1 METNPVN
8 QRIDIFAQHGW
19 GFSAQSWSNYLADFA
34 VSTGISVD
42 AACPDRGYFGV
53 QPATRSVAC
62 GSPGNLKVV
71 IAHSLG
77 LHLLPPEVLHDCRL
91 LVAVSSFANFHL
103 VEGRRTRALVSRMLA
118 KLERQPLNVVRDF
131 LHNAFDPAPS
141 GMLLKTALDES
152 DLNVRALRSDL
163 MHLNESHV
171 NLAGLAHIPNILLM
185 HGTRDGIVNHQHAQ
199 LLHAQLPQSE
209 LLFIEGQGHAL
220 PFTNPLAC
228 HLALRQA
235 IKQAARQSAAYAAPQ
250 SAGHAAPQPT
260 GHAAVQ

>member
-1 METNPVN
+1 MN

-19 GFSAQSWSNYLADFA
+19 GFSAQSWSNYLADFS
-34 VSTGISVD
+34 VSTGISVN
-42 AACPDRGYFGV
+42 ATCPDRGYFGAPPITPV
-53 QPATRSVAC
+53 PVA
-62 GSPGNLKVV
+62 GSSRDNLQVV

-77 LHLLPPEVLHDCRL
+77 LHLLPGAVLRDCRL
-91 LVAVSSFANFHL
+91 LVVVSSFSNFHL
-103 VEGRRTRALVSRMLA
+103 IEGRRTRALVSRMLS

-131 LHNAFDPAPS
+131 LRNAFDPAPA
-141 GMLLKTALDES
+141 GMLLNTALDES
-152 DLNVRALRSDL
+152 DLNMAALRTDL
-163 MHLNESHV
+163 LLLKENHA
-171 NLAGLAHIPNILLM
+171 NLAELSHIPNILLM
-185 HGTRDGIVNHQHAQ
+185 HGTRDSIVNHQHAQ